1 MSMPSAPLA
10 HQRQKFA
17 LDLAPR
23 VSIPTSNRQAER
35 RGLQLTQLTNT
46 LAELLG
52 SDRADSR
59 RGQSLAE
66 ASMAAAAL
74 VATAEGDVSFAERA
88 LIDQAIDAL
97 SELGAIS
104 TQDAAA
110 LFNEFVDGI
119 RANSSQGRRPALDAL
134 AGIEGVADAATI
146 VLRIADAVASADGSA
161 SAAEIAAVQDIAA
174 ALNAAAS

>member
-1 MSMPSAPLA
+1 MPTSSTTLTRRREKP
-10 HQRQKFA
+10 A
-17 LDLAPR
+17 LELAPR
-23 VSIPTSNRQAER
+23 ASIQASNRQAKR
-35 RGLQLTQLTNT
+35 RGLTLTKLTNT

-52 SDRADSR
+52 GDRADHR

-97 SELGAIS
+97 SKLGAIS

-119 RANSSQGRRPALDAL
+119 RANSSQGRRPAIDAL
-134 AGIEGVADAATI
+134 AEIEGVADAATI
-146 VLRIADAVASADGSA
+146 VLSIADAVATADGTASA
-161 SAAEIAAVQDIAA
+161 SEIAAVQEIAA